1 MLRGVIFDFDGTLF
15 DSMFIWES
23 AGERYLSSIGIKPRD
38 DINTR
43 VRSMS
48 LLQAALY
55 VKEEYSIDMTVKEIT
70 DGINRMVEDLYL
82 YRVQPKR
89 GVREFLE
96 EMKKRN
102 IGMCIATATDRYQ
115 IEGALKRCGM
125 EDYFSE
131 IFTCTDTG
139 HGKDESYIFRLAM
152 EHLKTDKDSTIVME
166 DAYHAVKTA
175 KEDGFL
181 TVGVYDRFEE
191 KQEEMKKFCDCYLDD
206 FSDLNKFWKFA
217 GGI

>member
-131 IFTCTDTG
+131 IFTCIDTG
-139 HGKDESYIFRLAM
+139 HGKDEPYIFRLAM